1 MSIQRTEA
9 VILRSIPFGETSK
22 IVTALT
28 RDHGKVSLIA
38 RGARDVKSKYGGSLE
53 LFTHVQVIFYERETR
68 DMQYLSDVAVI
79 DPFLRI
85 RDDLPLTYTAL
96 SIIEICQRAVHGNE
110 TTKDLFDASIQALKM
125 IEENPKRAMMALI
138 TFLVLAADHLGFR
151 LDVTCDLCPDVLSHD
166 TLGFNIEKGC
176 LSCEACPTARRS
188 LVGHIPLSKEAAAV
202 LGQVIRTRGMGI
214 LNVAMSPSAGRELFN
229 SLVKHLQYH
238 VEELQGLQAIRY
250 VKA

>member
-9 VILRSIPFGETSK
+9 VILKTIPFGETSK

-38 RGARDVKSKYGGSLE
+38 KGARDVKSKYGGSLE

-79 DPFLRI
+79 DPFLKI

-110 TTKDLFDASIQALKM
+110 TTKDLFDASIQSLKM

-138 TFLVLAADHLGFR
+138 TFLALAADHLGFR
-151 LDVTCDLCPDVLSHD
+151 LNVTCDACQDVLAHD
-166 TLGFNIEKGC
+166 TLSFNIEKGC
-176 LSCEACPTARRS
+176 LSCEACPATRRS
-188 LVGHIPLSKEAAAV
+188 LVGHWPLSKEAAAI

-229 SLVKHLQYH
+229 ALVKHLQYH